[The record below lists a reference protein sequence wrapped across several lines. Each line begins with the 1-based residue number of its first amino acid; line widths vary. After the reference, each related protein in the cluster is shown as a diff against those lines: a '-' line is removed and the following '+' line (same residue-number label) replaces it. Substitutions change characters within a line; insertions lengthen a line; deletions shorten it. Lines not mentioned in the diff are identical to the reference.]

1 MGYWDQTNPELT
13 GCKDHKIIKAPVLFQ
28 WVRGTYKSHF
38 TLKLN
43 NIELLLIIING
54 NYKDFFMT
62 QKEDQCLADIMV
74 LYIYIYIVLEETVVT
89 PDFSCHFY
97 FL

>member
-1 MGYWDQTNPELT
+1 MGYWDQTNSELT

-28 WVRGTYKSHF
+28 WVWGTYKSHF
-38 TLKLN
+38 TLELN

-74 LYIYIYIVLEETVVT
+74 IYSSRINCSHSRFFLTFLLSVKYI
-89 PDFSCHFY
+89 
-97 FL
+97 